1 MVLVDG
7 WSGTLR
13 SPWVEIEIGTLERI
27 MRGSAM
33 DSYKECETFQS
44 LNCER
49 GRSMRNLGKGFL
61 AGLGLLLVTL
71 PMMAVHAATNVMDI
85 EHSSTADGGVKIT
98 LQTAGDV
105 PQVSVFATESPP
117 RIVLD
122 LADTV
127 NEAGT
132 NTVSVA
138 SGVVQT
144 YSAVEAGGRTR
155 LMVDLSKSAT
165 YDYSA
170 ENGQV
175 VLTIAGSGQQQ
186 ASRSSSSSGSMNVS
200 DVDFRRGEEGQGRV
214 IISMDRPG
222 ASISVKEGTGAVNLD
237 IYDANLPDSL
247 DQRLDVIDFATP
259 VTYIDA
265 AQGNNVV
272 RLSVATSG
280 LYEHMVYESGNEI
293 VLEIKQLKPAVEEK
307 DLEVKFFE
315 EKTYEGT
322 KVTFNFQDIPVRSV
336 LQLIADVS
344 DLNIVVADSVGGN
357 LTLRLTNV
365 PWDQALDIVM
375 DARNLDMRRNGSV
388 IWIGP
393 TAEIAAR
400 EQQLLQAQLDRQI
413 LEPLQTVLIPMSY
426 AKAEDM
432 VTLIT
437 ESTNMV
443 DTEYGLLSERG
454 SVTMDERTN
463 TLLVT
468 DTPDKIIQIQKLITD
483 LDYAV
488 RQVQIESRI
497 VIANSDF
504 AHELGVRFGVSY
516 LHQGSNIGVIAADG
530 RGADTF
536 NPAINPR
543 DDGLLDIPS
552 YPNRYQV
559 NLPASNQNAA
569 TIGLSFLTG
578 DWILD
583 LELSALESEG
593 EGEVISTPRVVT
605 ANQAEAFIQQGVEIP
620 YENSTS
626 SGATAVQFKEAVLEL
641 KVTPLITPD
650 NRIQLELGIKQDTVG
665 EIFTGQLGAQI
676 PSIDTR
682 EISTTVLVA
691 NGDTV
696 VLGGIFQDERSSKED
711 KVPWLGDIPGV
722 GVLFRRRANETKK
735 RELLIFVTPSIVE
748 DRPIY

>member
-1 MVLVDG
+1 MR
-7 WSGTLR
+7 TLR
-13 SPWVEIEIGTLERI
+13 
-27 MRGSAM
+27 
-33 DSYKECETFQS
+33 
-44 LNCER
+44 
-49 GRSMRNLGKGFL
+49 KGFL
-61 AGLGLLLVTL
+61 AGLGLLLVNL
-71 PMMAVHAATNVMDI
+71 PAMVVLADTNVMDI
-85 EHSSTADGGVKIT
+85 EHSSTADGGVRIT
-98 LQTAGDV
+98 LQTSGDV

-122 LADTV
+122 LADTT
-127 NEAGT
+127 NQAGSDS
-132 NTVSVA
+132 VSV
-138 SGVVQT
+138 GVGPVQT
-144 YSAVEAGGRTR
+144 YSAVGAGGRTR
-155 LMVDLSKSAT
+155 LMVDLSRSAS
-165 YDYSA
+165 YDYTAGS
-170 ENGQV
+170 GQV
-175 VLTIAGSGQQQ
+175 VLSIAGNG
-186 ASRSSSSSGSMNVS
+186 ASQPARQSASGSMSSGHSVTG
-200 DVDFRRGEEGQGRV
+200 VDFRRGEEGQGRV
-214 IISMDRPG
+214 IVSMDKPG
-222 ASISVKEGTGAVNLD
+222 ASISVDEKTGALSVD
-237 IYDANLPDSL
+237 IYDSDLPNRL

-259 VTYIDA
+259 VTFIDTTQA
-265 AQGNNVV
+265 NNAV
-272 RLSVATSG
+272 RMNIATTG
-280 LYEHMVYESGNEI
+280 LYEHMVYESGNDI
-293 VLEIKQLKPAVEEK
+293 VIEVKQLKAVIEE
-307 DLEVKFFE
+307 EEVQVKFFE

-322 KVTFNFQDIPVRSV
+322 RVTFNFQDIPVRSV

-375 DARNLDMRRNGSV
+375 DARNLDKRQNGNV

-426 AKAEDM
+426 AKAADM
-432 VTLIT
+432 ATLIT
-437 ESTNMV
+437 ESTNQV
-443 DTEYGLLSERG
+443 DAEYGLLSERG
-454 SVTMDERTN
+454 SVSIDERTN

-468 DTPDKIIQIQKLITD
+468 DTAEKIIQIQELVTD

-488 RQVQIESRI
+488 QQVQIESRI

-516 LHQGSNIGVIAADG
+516 LHEGSNIGVIAADG
-530 RGADTF
+530 RAADTL
-536 NPAINPR
+536 NPRINPR
-543 DDGLLDIPS
+543 DDGFRDIPA

-559 NLPASNQNAA
+559 NLPATSQNAA
-569 TIGLSFLTG
+569 TLGLSFLSG

-641 KVTPLITPD
+641 RVTPLITPD
-650 NRIQLELGIKQDTVG
+650 NRVQLELGIKQDTVG
-665 EIFTGQLGAQI
+665 EIFTGSLGAQI

-682 EISTTVLVA
+682 EINTTVLVA

-696 VLGGIFQDERSSKED
+696 VLGGIFQDERASNEE

-722 GVLFRRRANETKK
+722 GALFRRRANETRK